1 MVGVVKSDFNTD
13 VFDVTRLIPRGR
25 VTAYGAIALY
35 LGDARAS
42 RRVGW
47 ALNKSFNVEPNVP
60 AHRVVNRL
68 GMLSGALHF
77 SPDNPMAKELK
88 NEGVLVKDGQ
98 VVDFEK
104 LFWDP
109 MTEL

>member
-1 MVGVVKSDFNTD
+1 MDGTGKSDFKTD
-13 VFDVTRLIPRGR
+13 VFEVSRLIPRGR
-25 VTAYGAIALY
+25 VTAYGAIARY
-35 LGDARAS
+35 LGDVRAS

-47 ALNKSFNVEPNVP
+47 TLNKSFNVEPKVP
-60 AHRVVNRL
+60 AHRVVNSL

-77 SPDNPMAKELK
+77 STDTPMANALEK
-88 NEGVLVKDGQ
+88 EGVQVIDGQ
-98 VVDFEK
+98 VVDFDK